1 MKKLSFPLIATLL
14 GVWMISCE
22 EDSGVTCNDNF
33 QVNTTNVSNA
43 LCGESNGSF
52 SLTTSGQNG
61 TVTYQLDN
69 GSFQSSAEFTD
80 LAPGTYQVTAKDEN
94 GCTATSSVNITNEDV
109 DLGLNVSSTNSEC
122 GKQEGSLTVEASEGE
137 APYQYSLDGTN
148 FQTENQF
155 ASLEPGEY
163 MVTVR
168 DSKGCTGETTAVVHS
183 GISFSNTISS
193 IISTNC
199 AVDGCH
205 NGSRNIPNFTT
216 KSVIF
221 DLASRIKERT
231 SAKTM
236 PPPGSGHSLTDA
248 EIQQIA
254 CWVDDGAPDN

>member
-1 MKKLSFPLIATLL
+1 MKKLSLPLIATLL

-22 EDSGVTCNDNF
+22 EDSSVTCNDNF
-33 QVNTTNVSNA
+33 QVSTANVSHA

-61 TVTYQLDN
+61 AVTYQLDN

-80 LAPGTYQVTAKDEN
+80 LAPGTYQVTAMDEN
-94 GCTATSSVNITNEDV
+94 GCTATSSVNINNEDI
-109 DLGLNVSSTNSEC
+109 DLALNVSTTDSEC
-122 GKQEGSLTVEASEGE
+122 GEQEGSLTVEASEGE

-148 FQTENQF
+148 FQAENQF
-155 ASLEPGEY
+155 TDLAPGEY

-168 DSKGCTGETTAVVHS
+168 DNNGCASETTAVVHS
-183 GISFSNTISS
+183 GISFSNTISN

-199 AVDGCH
+199 AVSGCH
-205 NGSRNIPNFTT
+205 NGTAGIPNYTM
-216 KSVIF
+216 KNVIF

-236 PPPGSGHSLTDA
+236 PPPGSGQSLTDD